1 MTKTTRKKNAEA
13 AFRVVTRRR
22 VLQGGVAA
30 ATIAASPAYL
40 RKTVLAQ
47 SGPIKIGLPTVVTG
61 GYAELGSHVKG
72 GRDRHRPGGL

>member
-40 RKTVLAQ
+40 RKAVLAQ
-47 SGPIKIGLPTVVTG
+47 SGPIKIGL
-61 GYAELGSHVKG
+61 ARQS
-72 GRDRHRPGGL
+72 